1 MEGVGGT
8 SPCDD
13 SLLTFVDLFTSSM
26 VYTELSLRDVHSSTL
41 VYIL

>member
-8 SPCDD
+8 MLYDD

-26 VYTELSLRDVHSSTL
+26 VYSGFKLRDVQSST
-41 VYIL
+41 V